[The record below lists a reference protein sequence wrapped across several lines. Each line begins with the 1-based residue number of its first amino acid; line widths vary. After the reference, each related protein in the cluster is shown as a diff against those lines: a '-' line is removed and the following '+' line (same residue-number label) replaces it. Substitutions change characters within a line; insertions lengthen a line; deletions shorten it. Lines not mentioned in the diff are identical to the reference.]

1 MADDAVPISTTVPET
16 VTIDTGAD
24 KETLGDLG
32 KQFSDFWAEQDSGT
46 GGATEAPAA
55 PAEGGEGGAAQE
67 TKPEKQPEP
76 KPEPPKPKPQAAT
89 PPPPVEP
96 KPQPPAEKRFTDEEV
111 EKLGLPP
118 RAGQPPEMQADFKQ
132 VKEFWKADRTRLKTL
147 EGQFAQLQA
156 ELAQAK
162 QNALTP
168 EQKADY
174 EHAAT
179 VRRRFDFVS
188 DPEFQQRY
196 HGPIVNQFQAVL
208 QEAVNVLPD
217 KAAAQQWAQHI
228 AQNYS
233 PDQLNKQ
240 WWLNSVI
247 AKVPNELERQALMG
261 SVSELLKLQRER
273 DSEITRRTSDKSA
286 YDNWMAERQNA
297 TQERVKAEIMAE
309 IGEQEKQLQEVLPR
323 DAEQAKTPEE
333 RAAIEAHN
341 ERFAKLNGHFV
352 ETMQDIS
359 KNGPRA
365 WVRASVAATRALYM
379 EEQYN
384 QMAEEL
390 KSTKAERDQLRS
402 ELDRI
407 AGARRKIASST
418 GTPPTPTPAKNAPIN
433 NGLSIKDLDVRKS
446 FQTFWGEVDRNSQ

>member
-1 MADDAVPISTTVPET
+1 MADDVTPVSTTVPET

-24 KETLGDLG
+24 KETLGDLN
-32 KQFSDFWAEQDSGT
+32 KQFSDFWAEQDT
-46 GGATEAPAA
+46 APASDAPPA
-55 PAEGGEGGAAQE
+55 PAEEGAAQE
-67 TKPEKQPEP
+67 TKPEKQPAP
-76 KPEPPKPKPQAAT
+76 KPEPPKPKQQQAT
-89 PPPPVEP
+89 PPPVEP
-96 KPQPPAEKRFTDEEV
+96 KPEKRFTDEEV

-118 RAGQPPEMQADFKQ
+118 RTGQPPELQADFKQ
-132 VKEFWKADRTRLKTL
+132 IKEFWKNDRTRLKTI
-147 EGQFAQLQA
+147 EQANAQLQA

-162 QNALTP
+162 ANALTP

-196 HGPIVNQFQAVL
+196 HTPIQSQFQAVL
-208 QEAVNVLPD
+208 QEAISVLPD
-217 KAAAQQWAQHI
+217 RGAAQQWAQHI

-233 PDQLNKQ
+233 PDQLNKD

-261 SVSELLKLQRER
+261 SVTELLKLQRER
-273 DSEITRRTSDKSA
+273 DSEITRRTNDKSS
-286 YDNWMAERQNA
+286 YDNWMAERTNA
-297 TQERVKAEIMAE
+297 TQERVKSEIMSE
-309 IGEQEKQLQEVLPR
+309 IGEQEKHLQEVLPR

-341 ERFAKLNGHFV
+341 ERFARLNGHFV

-359 KNGPRA
+359 KNGPRG
-365 WVRASVAATRALYM
+365 WVRAAVAATRAMFM

-384 QMAEEL
+384 QISEEL

-407 AGARRKIASST
+407 AGARRKMASST

-446 FQTFWGEVDRNSQ
+446 FQTFWGEVDRNQQ

>member
-1 MADDAVPISTTVPET
+1 MPDDVTPISTSVPET

-24 KETLGDLG
+24 KETLGDLN
-32 KQFSDFWAEQDSGT
+32 KQFSDFWAEQDT
-46 GGATEAPAA
+46 GAPSDA
-55 PAEGGEGGAAQE
+55 PPAPEEGGAAQE
-67 TKPEKQPEP
+67 TKPQKQPQPEP
-76 KPEPPKPKPQAAT
+76 KPEPPKPTKQAAT
-89 PPPPVEP
+89 PPPVEP
-96 KPQPPAEKRFTDEEV
+96 KPQPEKRFTDEEV

-118 RAGQPPEMQADFKQ
+118 RAGQPPELQADFKQ
-132 VKEFWKADRTRLKTL
+132 IKEFWKNDRARLKSF
-147 EGQFAQLQA
+147 EQANAQLQA

-162 QNALTP
+162 ANSLTP

-196 HGPIVNQFQAVL
+196 HGPILNQFQAVL

-217 KAAAQQWAQHI
+217 KGAAQQWAQHI

-273 DSEITRRTSDKSA
+273 DTEITRRTSDKSA
-286 YDNWMAERQNA
+286 YDNWMAERTNA
-297 TQERVKAEIMAE
+297 NAERVKTEIMSE
-309 IGEQEKQLQEVLPR
+309 IGEQEKHIQEVLPR
-323 DAEQAKTPEE
+323 DVEQAKTPEE

-341 ERFAKLNGHFV
+341 ERFARLNGHFV

-365 WVRASVAATRALYM
+365 WVRAAVAATRAMYM

-384 QMAEEL
+384 QMSEEL
-390 KSTKAERDQLRS
+390 KGTKAERDQLRS

-407 AGARRKIASST
+407 AGARRKMASSS

-446 FQTFWGEVDRNSQ
+446 FQTFWGEVDRNQQ